1 MPQRKITPLL
11 FKKIYG
17 KLPNYNEWRQ
27 FEKNY
32 GICVM
37 SDLTGFINKKKLTLK
52 ERKEKFMGRYKGFAN
67 EG

>member
-1 MPQRKITPLL
+1 MPPRKITPLL

-17 KLPNYNEWRQ
+17 KLPNDNEWRQ

-37 SDLTGFINKKKLTLK
+37 SDVCMPVKKKLNLK
-52 ERKEKFMGRYKGFAN
+52 ERKEKFMGRYKGF
-67 EG
+67 ESQK